1 MNRKNAQPYELM
13 ASTPCDIFFVSCPS
27 DFVLK
32 LPKDPSCESFALNY
46 PDCGFRGVSIDSLPA
61 VLQQGIDVV
70 PTNDVIFVD
79 DLDKALEYGGWPK
92 VLLALRWSS
101 LKCTFKHLPADSS
114 KEKVEKVEN
123 GFREIPGPR
132 SRLFFCLVGHKT
144 RLLLNVCY
152 IKREIETSRIA
163 RPMGRSSVFVL
174 GTLLLPKVLAC
185 RC

>member
-114 KEKVEKVEN
+114 KEKVEKVRHEFPN
-123 GFREIPGPR
+123 MVKLDDR
-132 SRLFFCLVGHKT
+132 SLWCT
-144 RLLLNVCY
+144 RL
-152 IKREIETSRIA
+152 KEDDQRIA
-163 RPMGRSSVFVL
+163 
-174 GTLLLPKVLAC
+174 T
-185 RC
+185 